1 MLQDVHRWISATSFA
16 TTFLAVFSAPTAATL
31 ARVEM
36 GTTKVSSSIVVGSV
50 PLSVPTSL
58 AVCKELFVRRDVNT
72 HPDFSYDGVNTLN
85 VTSKLM
91 FSVKA
96 IGLVVAHGAICF
108 LPRWTLD

>member
-1 MLQDVHRWISATSFA
+1 MSATPFA
-16 TTFLAVFSAPTAATL
+16 TTFLTVFSAPTAATL
-31 ARVEM
+31 AWVEM

-58 AVCKELFVRRDVNT
+58 AVCKELFVRRDINA
-72 HPDFSYDGVNTLN
+72 HPDFSYDGMNTLN
-85 VTSKLM
+85 VTTKLM

-96 IGLVVAHGAICF
+96 VGLVVTHGAVCF